1 MTTTTPRSVES
12 AAPDGGEPKLDR
24 ELSLTSLVFYGLGVT
39 IGAGIF
45 ALIGEIL
52 SVAGSNAPL
61 SFLVAGGLAS
71 FTAISYMLLVRVY
84 PRAAGEAVYV
94 GAGLGRSAARAVG
107 VGVAITGI
115 ISSAV
120 VALAFGGY
128 LAELIDV
135 PERLS
140 AVVLVALLSIIAWW
154 GVRESVLVAS
164 IVTVCELATLIAVTA
179 FGWDRLGSP
188 GLMREAFSPQVA
200 SSAILAGAVIAFF
213 AFIGFEDIVNMAEET
228 VNPRRAAPIAI
239 AIVLVVSLALYV
251 LLALVAVA
259 APDSAA
265 VAGSSAPMATLFEQV
280 SGMDSSLVAAVASLA
295 MVNGILIQIL
305 VASRVLFGMATD
317 RLMPSY
323 LRRLDDERHTPT
335 TATATVAALVVVLI
349 VFFPIVELARAT
361 SLLTLGVF
369 TAVNASLFVIG
380 RRDPKSTVGRYRW
393 VGLIGAVLSFALAV
407 WHTATELV

>member
-1 MTTTTPRSVES
+1 MTTTETTHPATSDTAS
-12 AAPDGGEPKLDR
+12 EPTLDR
-24 ELSLTSLVFYGLGVT
+24 ELSLTSLIFYGLGVT

-52 SVAGSNAPL
+52 GVAGSNAPL
-61 SFLVAGGLAS
+61 SFLLAGGLAS
-71 FTAISYMLLVRVY
+71 FTAIAYMLLVRAY

-94 GAGLGRSAARAVG
+94 GAGLGRPAARAVG
-107 VGVAITGI
+107 VGVAITGT

-128 LAELIDV
+128 LSELIDV

-140 AVVLVALLSIIAWW
+140 AVALVLLLSVIAWW
-154 GVRESVLVAS
+154 GIRESVLVAS
-164 IVTVCELATLIAVTA
+164 IVTVCELTTLVVVTA
-179 FGWDRLGSP
+179 FGWDRLDSP
-188 GLMREAFSPQVA
+188 DLLAEAFRPQVA

-228 VNPRRAAPIAI
+228 VNPRRSAPLAI
-239 AIVLVVSLALYV
+239 AIVLIVSMALYV
-251 LLALVAVA
+251 LLALIAVA
-259 APDSAA
+259 APDTGA
-265 VAGSSAPMATLFEQV
+265 VASSSAPMATLFEQV
-280 SGMDSSLVAAVASLA
+280 SGLDSSLVAAVASLA

-317 RLMPSY
+317 HLMPSY
-323 LRRLDDERHTPT
+323 LRRLDPNHHTPT
-335 TATATVAALVVVLI
+335 SATATVAALVIVLI
-349 VFFPIVELARAT
+349 LFFPIVELARTT

-380 RRDPKSTVGRYRW
+380 RSQPESSLGRYRW
-393 VGLIGAVLSFALAV
+393 VGLIGAVLSFAVAV
-407 WHTATELV
+407 WHVATEVI